1 MERKTVFEI
10 GRELDLALV
19 VVELGETANE
29 AAERAE
35 RDFWSG
41 NTDSGALERAWKKDE
56 RKPS

>member
-19 VVELGETANE
+19 VVELGETSTE

-41 NTDSGALERAWKKDE
+41 NTDKGALERAWKKGGA
-56 RKPS
+56 PS